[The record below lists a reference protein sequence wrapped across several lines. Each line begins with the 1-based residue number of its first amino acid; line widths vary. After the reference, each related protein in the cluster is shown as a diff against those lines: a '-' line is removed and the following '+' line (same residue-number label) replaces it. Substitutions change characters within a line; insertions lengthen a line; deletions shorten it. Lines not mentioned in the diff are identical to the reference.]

1 MVKRFLSYIEIKTK
15 ITSVFAFLMTLSYL
29 FSVGQRVDFVKT
41 LVFFL
46 SMFLFDLTTTAI
58 NNYED
63 TKTNHQVL
71 QFERR
76 IAFIIIIVLFL
87 AAAALGLY
95 LAYITDV
102 IVLLLGGLCFL
113 CGVFYSFGPVS
124 ISRLPLG
131 EVFSGFFYGFV
142 IPFILLYINMPP
154 STYISYSFSFKTIAF
169 SFDVFQVLTVIL
181 LSVAPFCTTAN
192 IMLANNTCD
201 LERDIEVKRYTLPY
215 FIGRKRATWL
225 FAGLYYLVYLSI
237 ILMVVLK
244 ILHPVCLLILLTLI
258 PVQKNIN
265 IFLKE
270 QDKATTFITAIK
282 NYIIIMA
289 ADCLLI
295 AASGFFR

>member
-1 MVKRFLSYIEIKTK
+1 
-15 ITSVFAFLMTLSYL
+15 
-29 FSVGQRVDFVKT
+29 
-41 LVFFL
+41 
-46 SMFLFDLTTTAI
+46 
-58 NNYED
+58 
-63 TKTNHQVL
+63 
-71 QFERR
+71 
-76 IAFIIIIVLFL
+76 
-87 AAAALGLY
+87 
-95 LAYITDV
+95 
-102 IVLLLGGLCFL
+102 
-113 CGVFYSFGPVS
+113 
-124 ISRLPLG
+124 
-131 EVFSGFFYGFV
+131 
-142 IPFILLYINMPP
+142 
-154 STYISYSFSFKTIAF
+154 
-169 SFDVFQVLTVIL
+169 
-181 LSVAPFCTTAN
+181 
-192 IMLANNTCD
+192 
-201 LERDIEVKRYTLPY
+201 IEVKRYTLPY